1 MQEKFAPKWQ
11 DWQNSRCTEF
21 QKICRLWS
29 PYAGVSFASGRVQ
42 STWLETG
49 RYGALWGQPAGILR
63 FRPVTTGPLPKWN
76 GGGSE
81 TFKNKNCGRR
91 QNCHRSSQ
99 LCARHY
105 LPAVSEI
112 FHHRNIPRR
121 KFFFPKVGLL
131 VWLLTWICQG
141 QNLGTATE
149 LRLSSMTFFLKGR
162 RLQ

>member
-76 GGGSE
+76 GVSSE
-81 TFKNKNCGRR
+81 TFKNKNCDRR
-91 QNCHRSSQ
+91 QNCHQSSQ
-99 LCARHY
+99 LYARHY

-112 FHHRNIPRR
+112 FHHRNIPKR
-121 KFFFPKVGLL
+121 KFLFPKLASLYGCWRGYAKGKTSGLRQSCVYL
-131 VWLLTWICQG
+131 RWL
-141 QNLGTATE
+141 
-149 LRLSSMTFFLKGR
+149 SF
-162 RLQ
+162 